1 MAGTA
6 VSHLVIFIASIL
18 IAGSVAGV
26 LTDEV
31 AKVSQSIEDQGFD
44 LSQEIRTDIEL
55 ISDPGSS
62 NCCFDGDANE
72 VTILVKN
79 TGSRT
84 LPADPGTVDVLIN
97 GSYHAN
103 VSLTV
108 VDGSDWSPG
117 NVAEITVSSVSLG
130 SGDHRVKVI
139 VQGDEE
145 VLEFRT

>member
-31 AKVSQSIEDQGFD
+31 AQVSQSIEDQGLD
-44 LSQEIRTDIEL
+44 LSQEIRTDIEV

-62 NCCFDGDANE
+62 SCCFASGE

-84 LPADPGTVDVLIN
+84 LPTDPETVDVLIN
-97 GSYHAN
+97 GTYHTD
-103 VSLTV
+103 VSMTV
-108 VDGSDWSPG
+108 VDGTDWAPG
-117 NVAEITVSSVSLG
+117 NVVEITVSSVSLG

-139 VQGDEE
+139 VQGDQE
-145 VLEFRT
+145 VLEFRE